1 MCATQRT
8 VPPAHWNFNSQ
19 PLHCVTK
26 YLLFPKKLIEVFM
39 FQLVPS
45 RIAQVGPH
53 LNTASSGHTAG

>member
-19 PLHCVTK
+19 PLCDKISFVSQEIDTSI
-26 YLLFPKKLIEVFM
+26 Y
-39 FQLVPS
+39 VPTTS
-45 RIAQVGPH
+45 KFAQVGPH